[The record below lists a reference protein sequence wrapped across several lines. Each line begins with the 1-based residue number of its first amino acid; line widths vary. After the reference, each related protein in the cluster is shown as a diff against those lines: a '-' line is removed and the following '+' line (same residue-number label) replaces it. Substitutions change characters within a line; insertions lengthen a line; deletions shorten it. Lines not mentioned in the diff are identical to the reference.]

1 MTLRFGQEIQ
11 ALPRGARLSG
21 SYTTVNDV
29 HIRPALEADIPELHA
44 LVESAYRGETA
55 RAGWTHEADLLEG
68 PRTSTEAL
76 QAVLADPD
84 ELLLL
89 VQDGAAI
96 VGSVQLT
103 RLSPSTTYLGMLT
116 VKPGRQSGG
125 LGKWIMNAA
134 EEEARRR
141 FGAETMELSVVS
153 QRAELIA
160 YYGRRGYRE
169 TGELKPFPI
178 PLDPPFF
185 LAVLRKPLS

>member
-1 MTLRFGQEIQ
+1 VSDLQ
-11 ALPRGARLSG
+11 
-21 SYTTVNDV
+21 
-29 HIRPALEADIPELHA
+29 IRPALEADIPELHA

-68 PRTSTEAL
+68 PRTSADAL
-76 QAVLADPD
+76 KALLSDPD
-84 ELLLL
+84 ELLLK
-89 VQDGAAI
+89 VQDGTAI

-103 RLSPSTTYLGMLT
+103 RLTPSTAYLGMLT
-116 VKPGRQSGG
+116 VAPGRQGGG

-134 EEEARRR
+134 EEEARQR

-169 TGELKPFPI
+169 TGEFKPFPI
-178 PLDPPFF
+178 LLDPPFF

>member
-1 MTLRFGQEIQ
+1 MSLRLGQEIQ
-11 ALPRGARLSG
+11 ALPRGARL
-21 SYTTVNDV
+21 TDLL
-29 HIRPALEADIPELHA
+29 IRPALAADIPALHA
-44 LVESAYRGETA
+44 LVESAYRGESA
-55 RAGWTHEADLLEG
+55 RAGWTHEADLLES
-68 PRTSTEAL
+68 PRTSADAL

-89 VQDGAAI
+89 VQDAATL

-103 RLSPSTTYLGMLT
+103 RLSPTAAYLGMLT
-116 VKPGRQSGG
+116 VAPGRQGGG

-134 EEEARRR
+134 EEEARRC

-153 QRAELIA
+153 QRSELIA

>member
-1 MTLRFGQEIQ
+1 M
-11 ALPRGARLSG
+11 
-21 SYTTVNDV
+21 
-29 HIRPALEADIPELHA
+29 RPALEADIPELHA
-44 LVESAYRGETA
+44 LVESAYRGDSA

-68 PRTSTEAL
+68 PRTSADAL
-76 QAVLADPD
+76 RSLLSDPD

-89 VQDGAAI
+89 VHDGTAI
-96 VGSVQLT
+96 IGSVQLT
-103 RLSPSTTYLGMLT
+103 RLSPIAVYLGMLA
-116 VKPGRQSGG
+116 VAPVRQSGG

-134 EEEARRR
+134 EEEAKRR

-153 QRAELIA
+153 QRSELIA